1 LANERTISKLLLE
14 QYKQKLQL
22 AREAGEGIN
31 LNETPTER
39 TERIEA
45 CKKDYKQMV
54 AYYFP
59 HYAKAETPDFHIK
72 FANKVRKEPKI
83 KAFAEWGRGLAKSVV
98 CDITVPF
105 WLWLNGEPLYLVII
119 GRNEDR
125 AKELLMDL
133 QVEFEANPKILAD
146 FGEQKIYGSWEDGNF
161 KTKSGFIGKALGMGQ
176 SVRGLRV
183 KDQRPTLCVCDDLE
197 EKDLV
202 KNPKRQHEIAEWIE
216 RAVLPTMDGAYERL
230 LYANNRFAPHMVQTI
245 LQDKHPKWYVH
256 RVNAY
261 DPVTYEPTWKEKY
274 DSDFYRDK
282 VEGDNGIGTLA
293 GMAEYNNTP
302 HVEGKI
308 FTDEQ
313 IQWAKL
319 PRIDHFKFIIGHWD
333 VAYAGNTK
341 SDYNAVSL
349 CGVKDKDFYYIDGYC
364 KQSKMKQA
372 VEWMAEAQKN
382 LAGKAIIHW
391 QFESQFWNDEV
402 ERIIQEVEKEQ
413 GVELGLMK
421 IKTAKTNKY
430 DRILTLQPYFQNGRI
445 YFNENK
451 KGHNDT
457 LVAIS
462 QLKGIEPGY
471 KTHDD
476 APDALQQN
484 IEKLSEQV
492 RISNYAPP
500 RMGTRTFKNRY

>member
-1 LANERTISKLLLE
+1 
-14 QYKQKLQL
+14 
-22 AREAGEGIN
+22 
-31 LNETPTER
+31 
-39 TERIEA
+39 
-45 CKKDYKQMV
+45 
-54 AYYFP
+54 
-59 HYAKAETPDFHIK
+59 
-72 FANKVRKEPKI
+72 
-83 KAFAEWGRGLAKSVV
+83 
-98 CDITVPF
+98 
-105 WLWLNGEPLYLVII
+105 
-119 GRNEDR
+119 
-125 AKELLMDL
+125 
-133 QVEFEANPKILAD
+133 
-146 FGEQKIYGSWEDGNF
+146 
-161 KTKSGFIGKALGMGQ
+161 
-176 SVRGLRV
+176 
-183 KDQRPTLCVCDDLE
+183 
-197 EKDLV
+197 
-202 KNPKRQHEIAEWIE
+202 
-216 RAVLPTMDGAYERL
+216 
-230 LYANNRFAPHMVQTI
+230 
-245 LQDKHPKWYVH
+245 
-256 RVNAY
+256 
-261 DPVTYEPTWKEKY
+261 
-274 DSDFYRDK
+274 
-282 VEGDNGIGTLA
+282 
-293 GMAEYNNTP
+293 
-302 HVEGKI
+302 
-308 FTDEQ
+308 
-313 IQWAKL
+313 
-319 PRIDHFKFIIGHWD
+319 
-333 VAYAGNTK
+333 
-341 SDYNAVSL
+341 
-349 CGVKDKDFYYIDGYC
+349 
-364 KQSKMKQA
+364 